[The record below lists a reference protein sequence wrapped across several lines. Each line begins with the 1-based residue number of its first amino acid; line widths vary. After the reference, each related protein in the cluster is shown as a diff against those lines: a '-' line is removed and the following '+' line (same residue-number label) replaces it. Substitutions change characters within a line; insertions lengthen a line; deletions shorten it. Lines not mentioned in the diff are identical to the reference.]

1 MLITGTV
8 ACVASSRSS
17 SSLPVRRPIAATWR
31 EKTSAVS
38 RRDSPRVSCSS
49 LARTIIGWPPSS
61 NTPVSNDE
69 RVRVD
74 GCWNISATDRPSST
88 REDRGAAFSS
98 AARPSSAASVAASS
112 SAPVRKCS
120 GVSSAGIDLEP
131 LPRSQPEARRAL
143 AAEGVLG
150 RARRLGMGR
159 RAAAGGAAVVA
170 AGARAGHGRAGAD
183 GAHLAQLAAVVAA
196 ADLGFEPGHPEVQR
210 RRGERDPRAR
220 GGARPPLGRAHEDAG
235 APGRACG
242 PAGRRLDRECPLEH
256 APRRMGAAR
265 HPARTRVGAG
275 SAAAVRRRRQPPPS
289 AGAAGL
295 ASCGRQSR
303 RPPVH
308 ERPARPRRR
317 RARSRAAVRS
327 STGRRGVLNV
337 RMGSATPRAP
347 SFARMLRSV
356 VLGCAV
362 ALLAASPAHAADY
375 VVTSL
380 GDHTADGCG
389 AECTLRDAIEAADAT
404 AEADTIALPAG
415 TIALSRGALAIT
427 GSVAVQGQG
436 TTLDPAYTDRI
447 LDVSAGA
454 VTLSRVTLSRGF
466 SQDITGGSALLM
478 RGGIVTLDR
487 VVVTGNSNNLSGGAI
502 LQQSGTLAI
511 TDSEVRG
518 SHAFRGAGLFIAA
531 GTANIDRTLWLSND
545 GSTGGG
551 GAIYNNGGTLTVT
564 NSTFADNSAN
574 SAHGGAI
581 YAGAGSTTLGNV
593 TFEANAAS
601 GNNGGGADIWS
612 DVSVTTS
619 NVLFANSAGGDNC
632 AGAPLTEQGGSMDAA
647 RTCGLEVASQ
657 PVRLGPLA
665 SNGGFA
671 RSLLPWAGS
680 AGVNAGADAFCTA
693 HDQRGATRA
702 HSAADHCDVGAVEG
716 TAAIAAPPPVLAAEN
731 VTPGAH
737 AARLD
742 ATIDRQGLATSYHLD
757 YGPTPAYG
765 QTVPDTVPF
774 GPGAGAQPVGFQFGG
789 LDPGTTYH
797 YRVVATSAAGTVE
810 SPDRTFTA
818 LAADQIAI
826 TGAPAAFIT
835 ASSVEFRFAPSPG
848 TGELECALTGP
859 GQSGDFAFC
868 ADSVSY
874 DLTGDGAY
882 TFTVREPDGAPSA
895 TRSFTLDRTPPPPPQ
910 LEQTGSETFVFSSE
924 PGSAFECRIDDGPF
938 APCTSPA
945 RFDGLPP
952 GTHIFTVRST
962 DPAGNASTGS
972 SSRTFTV
979 AVVAQQTPTP
989 TPAPTPTPVP
999 GQTVVGRPVSGKVLV
1014 KQPGKGYVELD
1025 GTQSIP
1031 LGSTIDTRKGTISLT
1046 AKTART
1052 ATFHDGIFKITQTKT
1067 TTDLTLTEPLAA
1079 CHGARIAAKKPKTRK
1094 LWGNGSGS
1102 FRTRG
1107 QYSAATVR
1115 GTEWLVQDSC
1125 AGTLTRV
1132 KKGVVSVRDN
1142 VKNKTIV
1149 LRAGKSYLATPRR

>member
-1 MLITGTV
+1 
-8 ACVASSRSS
+8 
-17 SSLPVRRPIAATWR
+17 
-31 EKTSAVS
+31 
-38 RRDSPRVSCSS
+38 
-49 LARTIIGWPPSS
+49 
-61 NTPVSNDE
+61 
-69 RVRVD
+69 
-74 GCWNISATDRPSST
+74 
-88 REDRGAAFSS
+88 
-98 AARPSSAASVAASS
+98 
-112 SAPVRKCS
+112 
-120 GVSSAGIDLEP
+120 
-131 LPRSQPEARRAL
+131 
-143 AAEGVLG
+143 
-150 RARRLGMGR
+150 
-159 RAAAGGAAVVA
+159 
-170 AGARAGHGRAGAD
+170 
-183 GAHLAQLAAVVAA
+183 
-196 ADLGFEPGHPEVQR
+196 
-210 RRGERDPRAR
+210 
-220 GGARPPLGRAHEDAG
+220 
-235 APGRACG
+235 
-242 PAGRRLDRECPLEH
+242 
-256 APRRMGAAR
+256 
-265 HPARTRVGAG
+265 
-275 SAAAVRRRRQPPPS
+275 
-289 AGAAGL
+289 
-295 ASCGRQSR
+295 
-303 RPPVH
+303 
-308 ERPARPRRR
+308 
-317 RARSRAAVRS
+317 
-327 STGRRGVLNV
+327 
-337 RMGSATPRAP
+337 
-347 SFARMLRSV
+347 MLRSV
-356 VLGCAV
+356 LLGCAV
-362 ALLAASPAHAADY
+362 ALLAAGPARAADY
-375 VVTSL
+375 VVTSV
-380 GDHTADGCG
+380 GDHPADLCDE
-389 AECTLRDAIEAADAT
+389 ECTVRDAIGAANA
-404 AEADTIALPAG
+404 APGANTIALPAG
-415 TIALSRGALAIT
+415 TITLSLGALAIT
-427 GSVAVQGQG
+427 GPVTLEGPPER
-436 TTLDPAYTDRI
+436 TTLDPAYSNRI
-447 LDVSAGA
+447 LDVAASAGA
-454 VTLSRVTLSRGF
+454 VTISRVALSRGF

-487 VVVTGNSNNLSGGAI
+487 VVVTDNSNNLSGGAI

-518 SHAFRGAGLFIAA
+518 SHAFRGAGLFVAA

-551 GAIYNNGGTLTVT
+551 GAIYNGGGTLTVT

-574 SAHGGAI
+574 AAHGGAI

-619 NVLFANSAGGDNC
+619 NVLFADSAGGDNC

-647 RTCGLEVASQ
+647 RTCGLEGASQ

-680 AGVNAGADAFCTA
+680 AGVNAGADAFCPA

-702 HSAADHCDVGAVEG
+702 HSAADHCDVRAVEG

-797 YRVVATSAAGTVE
+797 YRVVATSAAGTVK
-810 SPDRTFTA
+810 SPDRTFTT

-859 GQSGDFAFC
+859 GQSGDSAFC

-882 TFTVREPDGAPSA
+882 TFTVREPDGAPSV
-895 TRSFTLDRTPPPPPQ
+895 TRSFTLDRTPPPPPELHQ
-910 LEQTGSETFVFSSE
+910 AGDGTFTFSSE
-924 PGSAFECRIDDGPF
+924 PGSTFECRIDDAAF
-938 APCTSPA
+938 APCTSPL
-945 RFDGLPP
+945 RVDGLPP
-952 GTHIFTVRST
+952 GTHTLTVRST

-972 SSRTFTV
+972 SSRTFTI

-989 TPAPTPTPVP
+989 TPTPRPAPTPAP
-999 GQTVVGRPVSGKVLV
+999 GKTVVGAPVSGKVLV
-1014 KQPGKGYVELD
+1014 KVPGKGYVELD
-1025 GTQSIP
+1025 GPQSPP
-1031 LGSTIDTRKGTISLT
+1031 LGSTIATRKGTIPLT
-1046 AKTART
+1046 AKAGQT
-1052 ATFHDGIFKITQTKT
+1052 ATFHDGIFKLTQTKT
-1067 TTDLTLTEPLAA
+1067 TTDLTLTEPLAR
-1079 CHGARIAAKKPKTRK
+1079 CRGARIAAKRPKTRK

-1125 AGTLTRV
+1125 AATPTRV
-1132 KKGVVSVRDN
+1132 KTGVVSVRDN
-1142 VKNKTIV
+1142 AKRKPIV
-1149 LRAGKSYLATPRR
+1149 LRAGKKYLAKPRR